1 MSRLT
6 TKSRKRCARRC
17 VPWDWLTAREVARPT
32 IGDIARERMAIHV
45 KGGKGSKDRDVV
57 LSPKP
62 LPEPD

>member
-1 MSRLT
+1 
-6 TKSRKRCARRC
+6 
-17 VPWDWLTAREVARPT
+17 
-32 IGDIARERMAIHV
+32 MAIHV

>member
-1 MSRLT
+1 MFHGTGL
-6 TKSRKRCARRC
+6 RRG
-17 VPWDWLTAREVARPT
+17 EVARPT